1 MGRTVPTYR
10 MHLES
15 ILDSW
20 TDYRRALREKD
31 RVVFDELVSK
41 ARQHASAAS
50 YCAHLDPSLTAILSI
65 LLEMQNEIDRLR
77 TVELRGDR
85 PGRSNSCT
93 TTTARS

>member
-31 RVVFDELVSK
+31 RAVFDEIVSK

-65 LLEMQNEIDRLR
+65 LLEMQNEIDRLKA
-77 TVELRGDR
+77 LGAGQD
-85 PGRSNSCT
+85 G
-93 TTTARS
+93 